1 MPLSINTNIANL
13 AAQRALNY
21 AENQAQVSMQRLA
34 TGHRINSAKDDS
46 AGLAVAN
53 QIASR
58 IMGMKAGIQNL
69 TSAVSALQIAEGGM
83 VSIEEQLQLTNR
95 RYIQSR
101 PSAWARARATTAI
114 YLANIRIQSRFKF
127 WLLPD
132 QD

>member
-1 MPLSINTNIANL
+1 ML
-13 AAQRALNY
+13 AEVIEV
-21 AENQAQVSMQRLA
+21 AESRRSLQVMQADL
-34 TGHRINSAKDDS
+34 D
-46 AGLAVAN
+46 
-53 QIASR
+53 
-58 IMGMKAGIQNL
+58 
-69 TSAVSALQIAEGGM
+69 
-83 VSIEEQLQLTNR
+83 SIEEQLQLTNR